1 MLFVRTLTWVE
12 LTETRPC
19 GEGASSLATG
29 IRSDQPRPH
38 QHSSNAST
46 SGWQFPL
53 LYRWWSARQDRTNLE
68 PPAHIAAQA
77 LAFQSS
83 LKQLLTTRQAVCS
96 RCGSADTQRINE
108 RRPYFRCRGCSSSL
122 SLLRGTLFSRLGYPE
137 HRLTFAQGLI
147 NGESV
152 IDLQRRTGLC
162 VQACKRWKVRFL
174 LIFEHPGLRC
184 YKRRRVFLSVRLASL
199 AVSDSR
205 FL

>member
-12 LTETRPC
+12 LTESRP
-19 GEGASSLATG
+19 
-29 IRSDQPRPH
+29 R

-68 PPAHIAAQA
+68 PPALIAAQA

-108 RRPYFRCRGCSSSL
+108 RR
-122 SLLRGTLFSRLGYPE
+122 
-137 HRLTFAQGLI
+137 
-147 NGESV
+147 
-152 IDLQRRTGLC
+152 TGLC
-162 VQACKRWKVRFL
+162 GRACKRWKVRFL
-174 LIFEHPGLRC
+174 LIFEQQGYTDLVQWIKWLRS
-184 YKRRRVFLSVRLASL
+184 RRVKEVNDFVRDGGQLE
-199 AVSDSR
+199 AVKGSR
-205 FL
+205 SRYRAESKRPRKPNPDP